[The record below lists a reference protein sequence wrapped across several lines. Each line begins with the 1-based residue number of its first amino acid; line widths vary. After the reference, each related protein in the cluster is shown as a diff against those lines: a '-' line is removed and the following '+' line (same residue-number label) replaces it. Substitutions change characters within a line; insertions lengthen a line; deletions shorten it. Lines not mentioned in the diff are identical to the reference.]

1 MSPHTVI
8 GDSNSKNIG
17 WDNKIFFVF
26 VIKNFISAS
35 DKSTSLFG
43 RLNK

>member
-8 GDSNSKNIG
+8 GDSSSKNIG
-17 WDNKIFFVF
+17 WDINIFFVF

-35 DKSTSLFG
+35 AKSTSFFG
-43 RLNK
+43 KL